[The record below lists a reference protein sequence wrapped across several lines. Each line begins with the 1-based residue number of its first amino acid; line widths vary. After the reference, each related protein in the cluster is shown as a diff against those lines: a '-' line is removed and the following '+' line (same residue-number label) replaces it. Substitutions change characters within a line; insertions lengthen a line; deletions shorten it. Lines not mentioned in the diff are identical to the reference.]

1 MVGWDP
7 AGPTLWKRDTAEDEL
22 SGTSYGAMLI
32 LAKIT
37 RLMNSKAKL
46 HHDKDNKSKRS
57 LASRADVV
65 DYLVPYSY
73 ARVFHPQIPLHKKI
87 ASLVVLQMSMDHD
100 ARRGYATWTNLN
112 QNTCC
117 ALGNTWLIPRRTVW
131 GYELNKCYNFKE
143 IPDTDCREYI
153 GTKEKGGCSGGLSP
167 HSVLVRMK
175 GTTVSCTSKVIARIC
190 LILEGKK

>member
-7 AGPTLWKRDTAEDEL
+7 AGPTLWKCDTAEDEL
-22 SGTSYGAMLI
+22 SGTYGAMLI

-46 HHDKDNKSKRS
+46 HHDKDNKRKRS

-73 ARVFHPQIPLHKKI
+73 VRVFHPQIPLHKKI
-87 ASLVVLQMSMDHD
+87 ASLVVFQMSMDHD

-117 ALGNTWLIPRRTVW
+117 ALCWKYMAYTQEVSTQQTA
-131 GYELNKCYNFKE
+131 
-143 IPDTDCREYI
+143 PDRILDVP
-153 GTKEKGGCSGGLSP
+153 GLSG
-167 HSVLVRMK
+167 V
-175 GTTVSCTSKVIARIC
+175 TS
-190 LILEGKK
+190 